1 MAALAVVAEHGNEPG
16 SPLATNILTSTC
28 SANGLHQFLLIVDGK
43 FQVVEVD
50 NQLPLAPPK
59 SGKATTSH
67 NGEYVNTFKYA
78 KSVDSQLWAP
88 LLEKAYAKIHGSYK
102 AISGG
107 WIAEALFDLT
117 GWPTE
122 SISFNGHIFDSEQ
135 ANGLHPRQLTNF
147 PTRQSAHAPTRPR
160 AHAPTRPQPQR
171 AAAPAE

>member
-1 MAALAVVAEHGNEPG
+1 M
-16 SPLATNILTSTC
+16 
-28 SANGLHQFLLIVDGK
+28 
-43 FQVVEVD
+43 VEVD

-59 SGKATTSH
+59 SGKATTTTSGN
-67 NGEYVNTFKYA
+67 NGEYVFKYA

-135 ANGLHPRQLTNF
+135 VNGPHPANSQTLPRAHA
-147 PTRQSAHAPTRPR
+147 PTRQRAHAPTRPR
-160 AHAPTRPQPQR
+160 AHAPTHQR
-171 AAAPAE
+171 ANHRLFATDEFITPGIPPHPTPYSAGPECYRFATRTF